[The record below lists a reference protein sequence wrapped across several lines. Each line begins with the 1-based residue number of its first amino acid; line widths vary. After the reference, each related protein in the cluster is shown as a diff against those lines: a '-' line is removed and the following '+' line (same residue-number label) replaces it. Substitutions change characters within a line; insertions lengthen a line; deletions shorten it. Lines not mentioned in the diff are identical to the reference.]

1 VIEYK
6 GKGAVYESGGNIME
20 RHINNLGVLFIIWGI
35 ISILCGIGIL
45 LLFTSGILDVPHRA
59 EVVLM
64 TMGAIVSSF
73 CIGTGIL
80 EIIGGKGLLGRRR
93 WSRMLSIVMAVIN
106 LSSFP
111 LGVALGVYGL
121 WVLFKTE
128 SKQVLIA

>member
-1 VIEYK
+1 
-6 GKGAVYESGGNIME
+6 ME
-20 RHINNLGVLFIIWGI
+20 RHINNLGILFIVWGI

-45 LLFTSGILDVPHRA
+45 LLFTSGVMGVPHRA

-64 TMGAIVSSF
+64 TIGIVFSSI

-80 EIIGGKGLLGRRR
+80 EIISGKGLLDRRR
-93 WSRMLSIVMAVIN
+93 WSRMLTIVMAVIN

-111 LGVALGVYGL
+111 LGVALGVYAL

-128 SKQVLIA
+128 SEQVLTA